1 MRRTLIA
8 HHTGHLIHPSPAL
21 DHAKSLAIIQPA
33 VWRVR
38 KDRKRG
44 KLLQYGK
51 RIRGITKGD
60 EDTRIESAITM
71 PEEFFQQLSVK
82 TLLSDYDIGEDG
94 IERIVTSLENHGM
107 TALLSET
114 QDLSLDT
121 CREILRTAL

>member
-1 MRRTLIA
+1 M
-8 HHTGHLIHPSPAL
+8 
-21 DHAKSLAIIQPA
+21 
-33 VWRVR
+33 R